1 MTETGENLVLE
12 ILRRI
17 QGDMA
22 ELESGQQDICHRLTL
37 IGSRL
42 AGFER
47 ILADQYAGY
56 DGQTVR
62 IDRLGRIERRLELA
76 E

>member
-1 MTETGENLVLE
+1 
-12 ILRRI
+12 
-17 QGDMA
+17 
-22 ELESGQQDICHRLTL
+22 LTL
-37 IGSRL
+37 IESRL

-56 DGQTVR
+56 AGQSVR
-62 IDRLGRIERRLELA
+62 IDCLGRIERRLELA